1 VRPARAAAALLALL
15 AGGCL
20 AGCASG
26 TTAIASSPLCR
37 AGADGASNS
46 VILMAQSVPTAS
58 WVPCIRTALPLGWT
72 FHQLMARNGS
82 SRFWLDSDRDGVQ
95 AVEVRLTG
103 SCSTAGT
110 TEIPSDRDGMRRLER
125 VRQVSPTYAGERYY
139 LFGGGCL
146 TFVFRLDGDSPGE
159 ALALASSAVGVVRR
173 TTLDAQ
179 VETESHGRL
188 TLDPATGEDG

>member
-1 VRPARAAAALLALL
+1 LLALL